1 MVVAVAVDLD
11 VDVDLAVET
20 QTSDVTYV
28 HALLDVCIRLFR
40 LGFNS

>member
-1 MVVAVAVDLD
+1 MVVVVVDMAM
-11 VDVDLAVET
+11 DVDLAVEA

-40 LGFNS
+40 LEFNS